1 MNMAKHL
8 KIYGLTLVVFFL
20 VDIVWLA
27 FISTKLY
34 EDQIGFLLKDDV
46 NWLAAAL
53 FYLLYIAGLV
63 FFVIRPSIE
72 QKSVRYALLTGGFF
86 GLVTYATYD
95 LTNLATL
102 NDWPIFITVVDL
114 LWGTFLNATT
124 AAITVYLVLKRQKK

>member
-1 MNMAKHL
+1 MAKHL

-46 NWLAAAL
+46 NWVAAAI
-53 FYLLYIAGLV
+53 FYFLYIAGLV
-63 FFVIRPSIE
+63 FFVIRPSID
-72 QKSVRYALLTGGFF
+72 QKSVHYALLAGGFF

-102 NDWPIFITVVDL
+102 RDWPILITVVDL

-124 AAITVYLVLKRQKK
+124 AAITVYLVMKRQK

>member
-34 EDQIGFLLKDDV
+34 EDQIGFLLRDDV

-124 AAITVYLVLKRQKK
+124 AAITVYLVLKRQK